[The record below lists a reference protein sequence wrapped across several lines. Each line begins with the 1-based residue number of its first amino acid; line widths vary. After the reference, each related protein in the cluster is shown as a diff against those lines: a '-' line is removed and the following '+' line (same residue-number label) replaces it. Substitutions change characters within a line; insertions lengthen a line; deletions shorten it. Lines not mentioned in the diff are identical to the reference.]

1 METAKTEDVDLELD
15 LLKDE
20 MFEVTKKVVAY
31 FNTKLVNKVGVGM
44 PPDAQESL
52 AAITYQHALQA
63 TINLIN
69 YITVHAQATT
79 PVEIHAAHANLNATL
94 QELTEDFTSKLNSAK
109 EFAIQKSKVKGI

>member
-1 METAKTEDVDLELD
+1 METTETEDVELD

-31 FNTKLVNKVGVGM
+31 FNTKLVNKVGIDM
-44 PPDAQESL
+44 PHDTQESL

-79 PVEIHAAHANLNATL
+79 PVEVHSANANLNATL

-109 EFAIQKSKVKGI
+109 EFAIQKSKVKDI